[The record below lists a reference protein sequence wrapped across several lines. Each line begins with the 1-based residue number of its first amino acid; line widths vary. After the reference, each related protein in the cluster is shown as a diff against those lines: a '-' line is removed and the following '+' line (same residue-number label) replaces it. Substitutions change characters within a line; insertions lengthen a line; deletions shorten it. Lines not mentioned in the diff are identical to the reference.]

1 MAGIGGPR
9 ILASIWLLLR
19 EQPVNPPETPRS
31 QYYWVSHPRE
41 PMRIGTIPIVLGVLV
56 AFAAPQE
63 QPKPTQ
69 PTFRSGSR
77 TVAVYVTVADS
88 QDRVV
93 PDLTKDEFEIYDNGK
108 KQTVTLFE
116 AGVQPITL
124 VMMLDRSGSMV
135 GNFRLVRSAA
145 EQFVAQ
151 LLPGDKAR
159 IGSFANRIQVDP
171 RDFTGS
177 QHDLIEI
184 LRTELQEAGPT
195 PLWNAVNVGIT
206 ALLHQDG
213 RRVVLVFTDGVDRP
227 MGSNNI
233 SYRDVAK
240 NAEQEDVMVFA
251 VGLKS
256 RFPGGGR
263 RRGPPAGGLG
273 GLGGFGGGGLKP
285 QPDEPK
291 VDSGLPKI
299 AAETGGG
306 YFELT
311 STNNLSETFTRIADE
326 LHRQYALAFTP
337 TSLDGK
343 THKLDVR
350 VRRPGVVARARKTYV
365 ARKDM

>member
-1 MAGIGGPR
+1 
-9 ILASIWLLLR
+9 
-19 EQPVNPPETPRS
+19 
-31 QYYWVSHPRE
+31 
-41 PMRIGTIPIVLGVLV
+41 
-56 AFAAPQE
+56 
-63 QPKPTQ
+63 
-69 PTFRSGSR
+69 
-77 TVAVYVTVADS
+77 
-88 QDRVV
+88 
-93 PDLTKDEFEIYDNGK
+93 
-108 KQTVTLFE
+108 
-116 AGVQPITL
+116 
-124 VMMLDRSGSMV
+124 MMLDRSGSMA

-145 EQFVAQ
+145 EQFVAE

-159 IGSFANRIQVDP
+159 IGSFADRVQLDP

-184 LRTELQEAGPT
+184 LRTELQEPGPT

-227 MGSNNI
+227 IGSNNI
-233 SYRDVAK
+233 SYRDVAR
-240 NAEQEDVMVFA
+240 NAEQEDVMIFA

-263 RRGPPAGGLG
+263 RRGPPAVGGP
-273 GLGGFGGGGLKP
+273 GGFGGGGLRP
-285 QPDEPK
+285 PPEEPK
-291 VDSGLPKI
+291 IDSGLPKI

-311 STNNLSETFTRIADE
+311 SANNLSSTFTRIADE

-337 TSLDGK
+337 TNLDGK
-343 THKLDVR
+343 IHKLDVR
-350 VRRPGVVARARKTYV
+350 IRRPGVVARARRTYV